1 MILPHSFF
9 QALPANLVVAG
20 MYCAVIA
27 AFFTAIKAVNFRL
40 HAMFDLGEIVEKRQ
54 ASFTTDPHRVEEGEE
69 GSGAHDGSQHRYIT
83 TIYIYFFFSSI
94 YLSLNSASRPNQFV
108 EHYEHHATESDVLWG
123 FVVEQLLVSS
133 SHSAVVS
140 FSSCQHACSYRD
152 SGVGVEMT
160 VFRKVNSTPPVR
172 CSSQHSLFG
181 LNQVSVRILLMPNVT
196 CP

>member
-1 MILPHSFF
+1 MILPHSCF

-83 TIYIYFFFSSI
+83 TIYIYTFFFFLPFVYHSI
-94 YLSLNSASRPNQFV
+94 QQVDQISL
-108 EHYEHHATESDVLWG
+108 
-123 FVVEQLLVSS
+123 
-133 SHSAVVS
+133 
-140 FSSCQHACSYRD
+140 
-152 SGVGVEMT
+152 
-160 VFRKVNSTPPVR
+160 
-172 CSSQHSLFG
+172 
-181 LNQVSVRILLMPNVT
+181 
-196 CP
+196 